1 MKEVKNERTV
11 YDIVYE
17 AVDGTQFPGR
27 EQCEL
32 YEKTARC
39 TVYTRFEKLIVK
51 KGNEYTIFGVGCEDS
66 KVFAVKIASTEDVD
80 TVMQLYIIDNTWI
93 LQNDHSDIR
102 DRAYTKIL
110 KAYKTDGILFV
121 GMDCEDSIYIID
133 ARETVLERLNN
144 IGEEKDDTV
153 QSE

>member
-1 MKEVKNERTV
+1 MKEIKNERTV

-17 AVDGTQFPGR
+17 AVDGTQFPDR
-27 EQCEL
+27 EQCKL

-39 TVYTRFEKLIVK
+39 TVYARFEKLIIE
-51 KGNEYTIFGVGCEDS
+51 KGDECTIFGVGCEDS
-66 KVFAVKIASTEDVD
+66 KIFAVKIASTEDVD
-80 TVMQLYIIDNTWI
+80 TVMQLYLLDNAWL
-93 LQNDHSDIR
+93 LQDDNSDFR
-102 DRAYTKIL
+102 DKSYAKIL

-121 GMDCEDSIYIID
+121 GMDCEDNIYIID